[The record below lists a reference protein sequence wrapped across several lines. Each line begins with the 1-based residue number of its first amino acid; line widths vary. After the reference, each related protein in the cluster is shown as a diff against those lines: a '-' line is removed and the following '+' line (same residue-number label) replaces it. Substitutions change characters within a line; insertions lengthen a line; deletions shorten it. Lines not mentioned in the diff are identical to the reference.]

1 MFDGCCYVLT
11 ITGPVQPP
19 SSESVHATGE
29 SPTSSHPLEDNDRV
43 SLTLFYSTSSLYNS
57 STLYILDCIL

>member
-11 ITGPVQPP
+11 ITDPVELP
-19 SSESVHATGE
+19 SSESVYATGE

-43 SLTLFYSTSSLYNS
+43 SLNLFHGASSL
-57 STLYILDCIL
+57 